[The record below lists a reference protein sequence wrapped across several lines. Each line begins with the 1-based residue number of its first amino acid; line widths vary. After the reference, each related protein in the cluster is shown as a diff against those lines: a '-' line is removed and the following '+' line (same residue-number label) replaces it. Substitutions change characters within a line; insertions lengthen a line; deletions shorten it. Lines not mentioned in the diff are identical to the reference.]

1 MIVDCAHYRDGAR
14 QHEGPLEIERAAAL
28 AHEGGGHEFVWLGL
42 HEPSRDELESIGEA
56 FGLHE
61 LALEDAAK
69 AHQRPKLEDY
79 DDSVFIVLKT
89 ARYVDEREEVL
100 FGQVMVFVGE
110 SYVITV
116 RHGDVNDLSEVR
128 RRVEEDEAH
137 LRRGPSG
144 ALHAIIDSVVDA
156 YEPVAAGLQT
166 DVDQAEEELFG
177 GSAGPSVTVR
187 IYKLGRQVLGFSRV
201 VGPLIPAVDQL
212 VRGGVHD
219 VEGDMKSYFRDVL
232 DHLIR
237 VNQHVDSMHE
247 LLSNMLQ
254 ANLTQVSVRQN
265 EDMRKISAWVAILA
279 VPTMIAGIYGMNF
292 EHMPELGWE
301 LGYPAVMVVIAV
313 ACTTLYVRFKR
324 SGWL

>member
-1 MIVDCAHYRDGAR
+1 MYEDGRRKAGDLPLEHACEAGQEDGA
-14 QHEGPLEIERAAAL
+14 
-28 AHEGGGHEFVWLGL
+28 FVWVGL
-42 HEPSRDELESIGEA
+42 FEPTAEEFEELRRE
-56 FGLHE
+56 FNLHD
-61 LALEDAAK
+61 LAVEDALS
-69 AHQRPKLEDY
+69 AHQRPKIERYGDMTF
-79 DDSVFIVLKT
+79 VVLKT
-89 ARYVDEREEVL
+89 ARYVDESEEVL

-212 VRGGVHD
+212 VRGGVHGMED
-219 VEGDMKSYFRDVL
+219 GMKSYFRDVL

-292 EHMPELGWE
+292 EHMPELRWE
-301 LGYPAVMVVIAV
+301 LGYPAVLLVIAV
-313 ACTTLYVRFKR
+313 ACSFLYTRFKR
-324 SGWL
+324 AGWL